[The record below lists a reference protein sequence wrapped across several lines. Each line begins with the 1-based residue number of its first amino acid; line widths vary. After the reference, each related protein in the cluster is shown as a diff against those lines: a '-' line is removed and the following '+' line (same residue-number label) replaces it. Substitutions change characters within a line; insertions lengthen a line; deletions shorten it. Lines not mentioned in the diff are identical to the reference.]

1 MTPSAPLRTA
11 LAALGALLA
20 AWAGVVWLTG
30 GIVFDLGGV
39 RVSSRS
45 AARPAV
51 LAVLF
56 VVACL
61 WGRSAQQHRRLV
73 ARARHR
79 GDRCAPTV
87 AVVLAVCLAAAAAAF
102 GTHVAGGADASGYL
116 SQSRLWAVGHARVDA
131 PELMQADWP
140 ARGWLVA
147 PLGYAPSHV
156 AGELGP
162 TYAPGLPWLMA
173 AGAAVMG
180 EAGRYIWTPLLVGL
194 LVWGT
199 FLLARRDAPPL
210 VALAAALLVATSPPV
225 LFAAMQT
232 MSDIPA
238 AALWLGVLLALASPR
253 AGGALASGTLAAV
266 ALVVRP
272 NLALVAGAV
281 WMADLAAS
289 NRRRPVGRPGL
300 ARGDNGR
307 ARGLRA
313 AQWAAPVVLAAGAVA
328 VVNAALW
335 GSPAASGYGATSD
348 LFLAAN
354 VPDNLARLWRWTVE
368 TRGYWCVIGIIAL
381 PWTLV
386 AQDRRHA
393 WPAAALVGAVV
404 ASYLVY
410 AVFEEWWYL
419 RFYVP
424 AWPVLASAATLGAW
438 RVLARWSG
446 DGAVLVVTAAACIL
460 GASAVKDA
468 AATGTFGLWKIEQRY
483 AAVAAFV
490 QADAPKSAV
499 VLAVQH
505 SGAIA
510 YYTRRT
516 IARWDY
522 VEPGGLDA
530 FCAHLLAGGR
540 EVWLVVDDWEEAA
553 FRRRFAGDT
562 RGRLDWAPL
571 GEARVGTA
579 RVRVYDLTSPT
590 RAVGPALIPVDTE
603 MSWPW
608 TRIHQPPTAK

>member
-11 LAALGALLA
+11 LTALGTLLA
-20 AWAGVVWLTG
+20 TWAGVVWLTG
-30 GIVFDLGGV
+30 GFVFAVGGV

-51 LAVLF
+51 LAILF
-56 VVACL
+56 LAAAL
-61 WGRSAQQHRRLV
+61 RGQSAEQRRRLV
-73 ARARHR
+73 ARARQR
-79 GDRCAPTV
+79 GDRYSP
-87 AVVLAVCLAAAAAAF
+87 AAAAVLAMAVAATSAVF
-102 GTHVAGGADASGYL
+102 GAHVAGGADASGYV
-116 SQSRLWAVGHARVDA
+116 SQSRLWAEGRMRVEGPDLV
-131 PELMQADWP
+131 PADWP
-140 ARGWLVA
+140 ASGWLVA

-156 AGELGP
+156 AGALGP

-180 EAGRYIWTPLLVGL
+180 EAGRYLWTPLFVGL

-238 AALWLGVLLALASPR
+238 AALWLGALLALTSPR
-253 AGGALASGTLAAV
+253 AGSALGSGALAAT
-266 ALVVRP
+266 ALIVRP

-281 WMADLAAS
+281 WMADFAANSGRHPVEPTTLANGD
-289 NRRRPVGRPGL
+289 NRR
-300 ARGDNGR
+300 ARVI
-307 ARGLRA
+307 RA
-313 AQWAAPVVLAAGAVA
+313 AQFAAPVALAAGAVA
-328 VVNAALW
+328 AVNTAFW
-335 GSPAASGYGATSD
+335 GSPVASGYGATSD

-354 VPDNLARLWRWTVE
+354 VPDNLARVWRWTVE

-381 PWTLV
+381 PWILV
-386 AQDRRHA
+386 SQDRRRA

-419 RFYVP
+419 RFYLP
-424 AWPVLASAATLGAW
+424 AWPVLASAAMLVTW
-438 RVLARWSG
+438 RMLKRWSD
-446 DGAVLVVTAAACIL
+446 DGAAVAVAAAACMF
-460 GASAVKDA
+460 GAGAVKDA
-468 AATGTFGLWKIEQRY
+468 AASGTFGLWKAEQRY

-490 QADAPKSAV
+490 QANAPERAV
-499 VLAVQH
+499 MLAVQH
-505 SGAIA
+505 SGAIT
-510 YYTRRT
+510 YYTRRA

-530 FCAHLLAGGR
+530 FCLRLLADGR
-540 EVWLVVDDWEEAA
+540 EVWLVVDDWEEAG
-553 FRRRFAGDT
+553 FRRRFVSET
-562 RGRLDWAPL
+562 RGHLEWAPL

-579 RVRVYDLTSPT
+579 RVRVYDLTTPT
-590 RAVGPALIPVDTE
+590 RATGPALIPVHTKAP
-603 MSWPW
+603 WPW
-608 TRIHQPPTAK
+608 ARVHRPPPAK